1 MKNDPVS
8 LKHRP
13 FLTPI
18 WLSGLAGFVALC
30 VCVFAVWE
38 WGTADSTTL
47 VIVREEGQE
56 KAQALARL
64 LGDAQG
70 AGRIG
75 AIYVSSAAGNQST
88 AAPLAARLHI
98 VPVVAPDDHPKRL
111 AHRLLRENSGG
122 RVLIVGSAATVPRLI
137 AALTGAENITNDSAA
152 DHGVMYI
159 ISVPRIGHANF
170 VRLTY

>member
-1 MKNDPVS
+1 MKKDPVS

-18 WLSGLAGFVALC
+18 WLSVLAGCMVLC

-47 VIVREEGQE
+47 VIVREEGPE
-56 KAQALARL
+56 RAQTLARL
-64 LGDAQG
+64 LGDATG

-75 AIYVSSAAGNQST
+75 AIYVTSAAANQST

-98 VPVVAPDDHPKRL
+98 VPVVSPDDHVKRL
-111 AHRLLRENSGG
+111 AHGVLRANSGG
-122 RVLIVGSAATVPRLI
+122 RVLIVGSAATMPRLM
-137 AALTGAENITNDSAA
+137 AALTGTENITKD
-152 DHGVMYI
+152 DGPEYGVLYI
-159 ISVPRIGHANF
+159 VSVPRIGHANF